1 VSTEIVSTPIGPLAL
16 SASPKG
22 LTGVEFLR
30 ADLPVSGGNEDG
42 DGAAIVLEA
51 ARQLEEYF
59 DGERRAF
66 DLPLDLKGTEFQ
78 LKVWQAI
85 AAVGYGET
93 VSYAAIATVAGRPT
107 AYRAAGTACGANRVA
122 IVIPCHRI
130 VGSDRGLRGFGSGLN
145 VKRWL
150 LEHEARSTGGAGVFT
165 ANGRI
170 VAPALAGL
178 STVSA

>member
-1 VSTEIVSTPIGPLAL
+1 MSTEIVSTPIGPLAL
-16 SASPKG
+16 SASAKG

-30 ADLPVSGGNEDG
+30 ADLDIPGRDG
-42 DGAAIVLEA
+42 DGKGAAVVSEA

-59 DGERRAF
+59 GGERRAF
-66 DLPLDLKGTEFQ
+66 DIPLDLEGTEFQ

-85 AAVGYGET
+85 SEVQYGET

-107 AYRAAGTACGANRVA
+107 AYRAAGSACGANRVA

-130 VGSDRGLRGFGSGLN
+130 VGSDRGLHGFGGGLN

-150 LEHEARSTGGAGVFT
+150 LDHEARTAAGSRFF
-165 ANGRI
+165 A
-170 VAPALAGL
+170 APRRGTDSRPVLA
-178 STVSA
+178 